1 MDLEK
6 TVANLKK
13 RGFAVTSFETKEQAA
28 EYLLENIRN
37 TTVGIGGSMTIQE
50 MDIYDRLQ
58 ETNEVLWHWK
68 ENTPHL
74 KEIALEM
81 ANVYLT
87 SANAVAETGELVN
100 IDGNGNRVASTL
112 FGRSVVYFVV
122 GRNKIAPD
130 LDKAIWRARNVAS
143 PLNAKRLGRKTP
155 CAAKGDRCYDCSSP
169 ERICRGMVIHMEPMT
184 SIGKTEVILIN
195 EDIGF

>member
-1 MDLEK
+1 MDFEK
-6 TVANLKK
+6 TAANLKK
-13 RGFAVTSFETKEQAA
+13 RGFSVTCFETKEQAA
-28 EYLLENIRN
+28 AYLLENIRN
-37 TTVGIGGSMTIQE
+37 TTVGIGGSMTIEE

-74 KEIALEM
+74 KEMALEM

-87 SANAVAETGELVN
+87 SANALAETGEIVN

-112 FGRSVVYFVV
+112 FNRATVYFVV
-122 GRNKIAPD
+122 GRNKIVPD
-130 LDKAIWRARNVAS
+130 LDKAIWRARNIAG
-143 PLNAKRLGRKTP
+143 PLNAKRLNRKTP
-155 CAAKGDRCYDCSSP
+155 CAVKGDRCYDCNSP
-169 ERICRGMVIHMEPMT
+169 ERICRGMVVHLGPMT
-184 SIGKTEVILIN
+184 SCRKTEVILIN

>member
-1 MDLEK
+1 MDFEK
-6 TVANLKK
+6 TAANLKK
-13 RGFAVTSFETKEQAA
+13 RGFSVTCFETKEQAA
-28 EYLLENIRN
+28 EYLLENIHN
-37 TTVGIGGSMTIQE
+37 TTVGIGGSMTIEE

-74 KEIALEM
+74 KEMALEM

-87 SANAVAETGELVN
+87 SANALAETGEIVN

-112 FGRSVVYFVV
+112 FNRATVYFVV
-122 GRNKIAPD
+122 GRNKIVPD
-130 LDKAIWRARNVAS
+130 LDKAIWRARNIAS
-143 PLNAKRLGRKTP
+143 PQNAKRLGRKTP
-155 CAAKGDRCYDCSSP
+155 CAVKGDRCYDCNSP
-169 ERICRGMVIHMEPMT
+169 ERICRGMVIHLGPMT
-184 SIGKTEVILIN
+184 GIAKTEVILIN

>member
-6 TVANLKK
+6 TVANLTK
-13 RGFAVTSFETKEQAA
+13 RGFAVTCFETKEQAA
-28 EYLLENIRN
+28 EYLLENIHN
-37 TTVGIGGSMTIQE
+37 TTVGIGGSVTIQE

-74 KEIALEM
+74 KEMALEM

-112 FGRSVVYFVV
+112 FGRATVYFVV
-122 GRNKIAPD
+122 GRNKIVPD
-130 LDKAIWRARNVAS
+130 LEKAIWRARNIAS

-155 CAAKGDRCYDCSSP
+155 CAAKGDRCYDCNSP
-169 ERICRGMVIHMEPMT
+169 ERICRGMVIHMKPMT

>member
-1 MDLEK
+1 MDMEK
-6 TVANLKK
+6 TVANLTK
-13 RGFAVTSFETKEQAA
+13 RGFAVTCFETKEQAA
-28 EYLLENIRN
+28 EYLLENIHN
-37 TTVGIGGSMTIQE
+37 TTVGIGGSVTIQE

-74 KEIALEM
+74 KEMALEM

-87 SANAVAETGELVN
+87 SANAVAETGELIN

-112 FGRSVVYFVV
+112 FNRATVYFVV
-122 GRNKIAPD
+122 GRNKIVPD
-130 LDKAIWRARNVAS
+130 LEQAIWRARNIAS
-143 PLNAKRLGRKTP
+143 PQNAKRLGRKTP
-155 CAAKGDRCYDCSSP
+155 CAVKGDRCYDCNSP
-169 ERICRGMVIHMEPMT
+169 ERICRGMVIHMKPMT